1 MEKNDINNLIES
13 CLKIS
18 KIVRKKTLKM
28 VTVSQS
34 RHTGSA
40 LSIVDILVSLYYGI
54 LDVNPS
60 DPEYDN
66 RDRFILSKGHASAA
80 LYATLSEKG
89 FFSDDLLDKYAINGG
104 VLSENID
111 RNIALGI
118 ESSSGSLGHGLSIAV
133 GMALAAK
140 HDNKAY
146 KCYVLMSDGEC
157 DEGSVWEAAMLA
169 AQLKLD
175 NLVVIIDYN
184 KIQNLNRVKEVI
196 NLEPLSGKWIS
207 FGWAVKE
214 INGHDFQEL
223 LNSFALIPLETT
235 KPNTII
241 AHTIRGKGVSFMEDK
256 IEWCYKFPTL
266 EQYEKAI
273 REIDLS

>member
-1 MEKNDINNLIES
+1 MENDINHLSKS

-18 KIVRKKTLKM
+18 KNVRKKTLKM
-28 VTVSQS
+28 VTISQS
-34 RHTGSA
+34 IHIGSA
-40 LSIVDILVSLYYGI
+40 LSIVDILVSLYFGI
-54 LDVNPS
+54 LNVYPS
-60 DPEYDN
+60 DPKYDN

-89 FFSDDLLDKYAINGG
+89 FFSDDLLDKYAIDGG
-104 VLSENID
+104 VLPDHLD

-118 ESSSGSLGHGLSIAV
+118 ETSSGSLGHGLSIAI
-133 GMALAAK
+133 GMAIAAK
-140 HDNKAY
+140 YDNKNY

-184 KIQNLNRVKEVI
+184 KIQNFGRVEEVI
-196 NLEPLSGKWIS
+196 NLEPLSEKWRS

-214 INGHDFQEL
+214 TNGHDFQGL
-223 LNSFALIPLETT
+223 LNSFASLPMETA
-235 KPNTII
+235 KPNIVI
-241 AHTIRGKGVSFMEDK
+241 AHTVRGKGVSFMEDK
-256 IEWCYKFPTL
+256 IEWYYKFPTQ

-273 REIDLS
+273 KEIDSS